1 MLIRKESLQDRGVGM
16 NMTESKTD
24 ELDYL
29 KDIPVFLNLPEEQL
43 RIIHNHTVERRF
55 GKGNIVF
62 LEGDSGE
69 GFHYVKSGK
78 VKVLRTSDDGREHI
92 IKFLGAGEIFAEVLL
107 FNNQP
112 YPATAVAVETSCV
125 GMIRNVDLEQ
135 LVLKNNVLALQLIKA
150 LSQRLIYAQ
159 QKIKNLALHDVMS
172 RTVEVLLR
180 LSQEQGH
187 KLESGVIEIDLDLS
201 RQDLASLVGTTR
213 ETVTRTLSSL
223 KKDKIIDFDG
233 HKVRILDVAY
243 LTKVL
248 SLS

>member
-1 MLIRKESLQDRGVGM
+1 M
-16 NMTESKTD
+16 NTLASNKND
-24 ELDYL
+24 LDYL
-29 KDIPVFLNLPEEQL
+29 KEIPVFLNLPDELL
-43 RIIHNHTVERRF
+43 RMIHNSTVERRLH
-55 GKGNIVF
+55 KGMIIF

-92 IKFLGAGEIFAEVLL
+92 IKILGAGEIFAEVLM
-107 FNNQP
+107 FNNMP
-112 YPATAVAVETSCV
+112 YPATAVAVEPSCI

-135 LVLKNNVLALQLIKA
+135 LVLSNNVLALQLIKA

-172 RTVEVLLR
+172 RTVEILLR
-180 LSQEQGH
+180 LSQEQGS
-187 KLESGVIEIDLDLS
+187 KLENGIIEIALDLS

-233 HKVRILDVAY
+233 NRIRILDMEY
-243 LTKVL
+243 LTQL
-248 SLS
+248 IS